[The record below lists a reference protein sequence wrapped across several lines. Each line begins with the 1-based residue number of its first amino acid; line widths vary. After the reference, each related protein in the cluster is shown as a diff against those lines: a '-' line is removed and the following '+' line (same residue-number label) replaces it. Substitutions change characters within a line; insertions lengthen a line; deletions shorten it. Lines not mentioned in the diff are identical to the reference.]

1 LPDNVHV
8 FTCGPLGFMRHI
20 RTELMQ
26 RGVPAHHIRYEV
38 FGPDLWAA
46 QAG

>member
-1 LPDNVHV
+1 
-8 FTCGPLGFMRHI
+8 MRHI

-26 RGVPAHHIRYEV
+26 QGVPAHNIRYEV
-38 FGPDLWAA
+38 FGPDLWAG